1 MRGAGRLYLLH
12 VALGALGAALL
23 AGSAALVIGGQSFV
37 LPSSKEVGD
46 ACHGWWSDGG
56 PAALIG
62 LSITALALS
71 AIGLGLRSV
80 YRQARASRRYLAAL
94 PIGSTA
100 LDIEGHK
107 CLLID
112 SAEPQ
117 AFCAGYL
124 RPRVYLSR
132 GAQEQLEPAE
142 LRAVLAHEFHHLRR
156 RDPLRLLAARALA
169 DSLFFIPVLDRISE
183 RYSALGELAADEA
196 AVKAV
201 QGRGPLASALL
212 KFSQSSARPAAVVSL
227 APERVDHLMGDP
239 DVTRWQLPRSPLA
252 RSALAL
258 LALGSVSLLVWHGI
272 LHPNLQLPLLMAAAC
287 AGLMFCGPAMLAL
300 GALLLSRHALR
311 RRHA

>member
-12 VALGALGAALL
+12 VALAALGAALL
-23 AGSAALVIGGQSFV
+23 AGTAALVIGGQSFA

-80 YRQARASRRYLAAL
+80 YRQVRASRRYLAAL

-100 LDIEGHK
+100 LDVEGHK
-107 CLLID
+107 CQLID

-124 RPRVYLSR
+124 RPWVYLSR
-132 GAQEQLEPAE
+132 GAQVQLEPAE
-142 LRAVLAHEFHHLRR
+142 LRAVLAHESHHQRR
-156 RDPLRLLAARALA
+156 RDPLRLLTARALA
-169 DSLFFIPVLDRISE
+169 DSLFFIPVLSRISE

-196 AVKAV
+196 AVKEV

-212 KFSQSSARPAAVVSL
+212 KFSQSPAQAAVVSL

-239 DVTRWQLPRSPLA
+239 DVTRWKLPASPLA

-258 LALGSVSLLVWHGI
+258 VALGSVSLLVWHGI

-311 RRHA
+311 RHHA